1 MKDFFSIFKEAD
13 GLWSMR
19 RVLAFVGFISGI
31 GCGLAALF
39 LSRTWQDISI
49 AFGLPMAAALIL
61 LFFTTWTDVIGI
73 INAVKKG
80 Q

>member
-1 MKDFFSIFKEAD
+1 MKGFLSIFKESD
-13 GLWSMR
+13 GAWSMR
-19 RVLAFVGFISGI
+19 RVLAFIGFICGI

-39 LSRTWQDISI
+39 LSRTWQDIAIS
-49 AFGLPMAAALIL
+49 FGLPMSASLIL
-61 LFFTTWTDVIGI
+61 LFFTTWTDVIAI